1 MALRRSLYRWHIWL
15 AWTAGLPLLLW
26 VLSGLV
32 MVLRPIEEVRSTHL
46 RAEPAQ
52 LRLASAPVSPRLDA
66 RAVETLSLAPR
77 ADGPVWQLRFADGAR
92 RAASIFDGH
101 ILPDINAALAL
112 RIANGAL
119 KAPGQVTDVVHFAAD
134 APPLELRQPRASWR
148 VRYADGLHVYV
159 DAATGEVLAVRSRLW
174 RIYDFMW
181 GIHILDP
188 VGREDTHHPLL
199 ILAAII
205 SFVSVAI
212 GIWLLLLRQMRKR
225 TV

>member
-15 AWTAGLPLLLW
+15 AWVAGLPLLLW

-46 RAEPAQ
+46 CAEPAP
-52 LRLASAPVSPRLDA
+52 LRLASAPVPPRLDA
-66 RAVETLSLAPR
+66 RAVAALSLAPR

-92 RAASIFDGH
+92 RAASVVDGH

-148 VRYADGLHVYV
+148 VRYADGLHIYV

-174 RIYDFMW
+174 RAYDFMW

-188 VGREDTHHPLL
+188 LGREDTHHPLL
-199 ILAAII
+199 MLAAALSLI
-205 SFVSVAI
+205 SVAI
-212 GIWLLLLRQMRKR
+212 GIWLLLLRQLRKPS
-225 TV
+225 V